1 MVTMTDEDNEYS
13 ARIIGWLEQS
23 YAEADERGDIFG
35 GSGSSGDMA
44 HWETRRRV
52 IASAFDRDGTWLDV
66 GCANGLLMTTLPK
79 WVAEK
84 GFAIEAHGLELSA
97 KVAERARIRYPQFA
111 DRIWTG
117 NVMFFEPPIRF
128 DFVTAISD
136 SVAPHRCAAMVERI
150 AALYLNRG
158 GRVILSCYGPGGFI
172 TATKASADDPRRFI
186 VEAGMRVAGYAE
198 HRDEANNLTKVRVA
212 WADVN

>member
-1 MVTMTDEDNEYS
+1 MTDEDKEYS

-23 YAEADERGDIFG
+23 YVAADERGDIFG

-66 GCANGLLMTTLPK
+66 GCANGLLMATLQE
-79 WVAEK
+79 WVAER
-84 GFAIEAHGLELSA
+84 GCAIKPYGLELSA
-97 KVAERARIRYPQFA
+97 RVAERARIRYPQFA

-117 NVMFFEPPIRF
+117 NVMSFEPAIRF

-136 SVAPHRCAAMVERI
+136 FVAPNRCAAMVQRI
-150 AALYLNRG
+150 AGLYLKRG

-186 VEAGMRVAGYAE
+186 VEAGLRVAGYAE
-198 HRDEANNLTKVRVA
+198 HRYKASNLVKVRTA
-212 WADVN
+212 WADIE

>member
-1 MVTMTDEDNEYS
+1 MTDEDNEYS
-13 ARIIGWLEQS
+13 ARIIGWLEEN
-23 YAEADERGDIFG
+23 YVAADERGDIFG

-44 HWETRRRV
+44 YWEKRRRV

-66 GCANGLLMTTLPK
+66 GCANGLLMTTLPN

-97 KVAERARIRYPQFA
+97 RVAARARIRFPHLA

-117 NVMFFEPPIRF
+117 NVMSFEPPIRF
-128 DFVTAISD
+128 DSVTALSD
-136 SVAPHRCAAMVERI
+136 AAAPNRCAAMVERI
-150 AALYLNRG
+150 ASLYLKKG

-172 TATKASADDPRRFI
+172 TPRKASADDPRRFI
-186 VEAGMRVAGYAE
+186 AEAGLRVAGYAE
-198 HRDEANNLTKVRVA
+198 HRDDATNLTKVRTA
-212 WADVN
+212 WADVE